1 MEIFYL
7 ICEQFKELQKQ
18 ILDFRNN
25 SQTLLQRYLK
35 NQHRNYKNLIVKSK
49 NKIQNKTLQMVFIFL
64 KQTKKKPKSN
74 PLLNL
79 IFFQKENLL
88 ILFKRQEHQT
98 KNLNHMLTLKMSISG
113 QLHQQMN
120 IINLVLKIISNK
132 FKIIIMI
139 MIKIMMLIWLSM
151 IQN

>member
-35 NQHRNYKNLIVKSK
+35 NQHRNYKNIIVKSK

>member
-1 MEIFYL
+1 MEILYL

-35 NQHRNYKNLIVKSK
+35 NQHRNYKNIIVKSK